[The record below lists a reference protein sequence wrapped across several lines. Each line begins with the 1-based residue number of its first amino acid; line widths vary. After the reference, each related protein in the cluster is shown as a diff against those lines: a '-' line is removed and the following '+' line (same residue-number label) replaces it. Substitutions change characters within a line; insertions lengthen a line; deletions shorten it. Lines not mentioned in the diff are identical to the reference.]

1 MEPFNGDF
9 IQRHAY
15 AAALYNDIYVI
26 HVAGDVTGE
35 AKGIEHVI
43 NRAEGLTEQIIYYNK
58 STSWFGKAVDYYR
71 WSSIFKQAI
80 RKYILENGKP
90 DLVHVHIP
98 FKAGLMAIRIK
109 KKYGIPFIVTEHW
122 TIYHSASQVKYEEQN
137 ALFKSIL
144 TRVVKQSD
152 LLTPVSNDLGLLM
165 NKLVTKKSFS
175 VIENVANDQYF
186 HFADTAKPG
195 FSFRF
200 IHVSNM
206 AYQKNVEG
214 IIECFAEFQQQY
226 PATELVI
233 AGHVSTTVKQLIDAT
248 GLLNTK
254 IFLKGEIN
262 YSEVAVELQQ
272 ADALLMFSRFEN
284 SPCTIIE
291 ALCCGLPVIA
301 TSVGGIPELI
311 DESNGLLI
319 TSEDNAALSG
329 AMENLR
335 MNYALYNRKKIAEHA
350 RGRFSYTVIGKK
362 MDTIYNSILTGLD

>member
-1 MEPFNGDF
+1 M
-9 IQRHAY
+9 
-15 AAALYNDIYVI
+15 
-26 HVAGDVTGE
+26 
-35 AKGIEHVI
+35 
-43 NRAEGLTEQIIYYNK
+43 
-58 STSWFGKAVDYYR
+58 
-71 WSSIFKQAI
+71 
-80 RKYILENGKP
+80 
-90 DLVHVHIP
+90 
-98 FKAGLMAIRIK
+98 
-109 KKYGIPFIVTEHW
+109 
-122 TIYHSASQVKYEEQN
+122 
-137 ALFKSIL
+137 
-144 TRVVKQSD
+144 
-152 LLTPVSNDLGLLM
+152 
-165 NKLVTKKSFS
+165 
-175 VIENVANDQYF
+175 
-186 HFADTAKPG
+186 
-195 FSFRF
+195 
-200 IHVSNM
+200 
-206 AYQKNVEG
+206 
-214 IIECFAEFQQQY
+214 
-226 PATELVI
+226 
-233 AGHVSTTVKQLIDAT
+233 
-248 GLLNTK
+248 LNTK